1 MGIPRTAGGDFGGE
15 TVTGPKTAIVNR
27 AFAERVFGGANPI
40 GQRVTGGG
48 ATYEI
53 IGVSGNVKSRTLG
66 EEVRPVLYR
75 SLAQSIAGDPSLMGY
90 SLVVRTA
97 GDPATLK
104 EAVRRQIHALDPTM
118 AIFNE
123 ETMEEHVRTAFFL
136 PRLAATLF
144 GAFGCIGL
152 VLAIVGLY
160 GVMSYTVSRRTREIG
175 IRMALGAQPGS
186 VERLILRQG
195 LVLTLISIT
204 LGWPAAWL
212 LSKLASSFLYGIQ
225 PHDALT
231 FALVPP
237 LLAAIALAA
246 CWIPARRAASIE
258 PMQALRA
265 E

>member
-1 MGIPRTAGGDFGGE
+1 
-15 TVTGPKTAIVNR
+15 
-27 AFAERVFGGANPI
+27 
-40 GQRVTGGG
+40 
-48 ATYEI
+48 
-53 IGVSGNVKSRTLG
+53 
-66 EEVRPVLYR
+66 VRPVLYR
-75 SLAQSIAGDPSLMGY
+75 SLVQSIAGDPSLMGY

-97 GDPATLK
+97 GNPATLT
-104 EAVRRQIHALDPTM
+104 EAVRQQIHALDPTM

-144 GAFGCIGL
+144 GTFGCIGL
-152 VLAIVGLY
+152 VLAAVGLY

-195 LVLTLISIT
+195 LVLSLISIA

-212 LSKLASSFLYGIQ
+212 ISKLASSFLYGIQ
-225 PHDALT
+225 PHDAFT

-246 CWIPARRAASIE
+246 CWVPAHRAASIE